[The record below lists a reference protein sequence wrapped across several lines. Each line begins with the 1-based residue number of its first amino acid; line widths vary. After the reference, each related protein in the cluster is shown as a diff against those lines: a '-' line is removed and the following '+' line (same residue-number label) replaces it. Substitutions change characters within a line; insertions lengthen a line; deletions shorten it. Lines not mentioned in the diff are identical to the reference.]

1 MNLEDLNLSVHTFN
15 MLCRQGIKSKVD
27 LTAVLDDPEKHE
39 TLRKALGEPCYAE
52 IMNAMNRTIYPRT
65 SLDEIGLSAVLT
77 ACARRNGI
85 STAEEL
91 AESVSNPD
99 SLWKPEH
106 REEFCRHL
114 KEHGYLKTE
123 STDIASDWDDTEFD
137 ELPETE
143 IMSADYA
150 KALKLNNHIKAHA
163 QIAQESLYEVCKGL
177 KEMRDN
183 KLYKELN
190 YQNFEE
196 YCEKEVGIKRHMAYK
211 YAEIAEIENVES
223 IQHFGVTKL
232 SLLAKL
238 DEPQRE
244 EIQQKVDI
252 DSVSVKEMQ
261 KQIKEL
267 TKKNQE
273 KQAEFDEFREGAKR
287 RQDTLLTK
295 LKEKAAQNQE
305 LENQIT
311 ELENQPRDTVFEND
325 PETLEEIER
334 LKAQNE
340 TLAEQKTELE
350 LKIWDYETQEQAVS
364 DAEEKRFAEFTSNMN
379 QQLVEER
386 QRLKKESQEEIQRAN
401 LQRDNAFLEVEKLK
415 KQLAEQKEDAP
426 EMKQFKIRIATLCD
440 SIEQLVKFLC
450 EHADSAFLDKSETV
464 VKSAESSLSE
474 IRKQVQA

>member
-15 MLCRQGIKSKVD
+15 MLCRHGIKSKVD

-85 STAEEL
+85 RTAEEL

-106 REEFCRHL
+106 REEFRHHL

-143 IMSADYA
+143 IMSAEYT
-150 KALKLNNHIKAHA
+150 KAAKLNQHIKAHA

-196 YCEKEVGIKRHMAYK
+196 YCEKEVGIKWRQAYN
-211 YAEIAEIENVES
+211 YISIAENFSQDSLQS
-223 IQHFGVTKL
+223 IAKIGTTKL

-244 EIQQKVDI
+244 EIQQKVNI

-295 LKEKAAQNQE
+295 LKEKTAQNQE

-311 ELENQPRDTVFEND
+311 ELENQPRDTVFEKD
-325 PETLEEIER
+325 PSVIEE
-334 LKAQNE
+334 N
-340 TLAEQKTELE
+340 
-350 LKIWDYETQEQAVS
+350 
-364 DAEEKRFAEFTSNMN
+364 
-379 QQLVEER
+379 
-386 QRLKKESQEEIQRAN
+386 
-401 LQRDNAFLEVEKLK
+401 EKLK
-415 KQLAEQKEDAP
+415 AENQELKTKLAEKPAVQEMLPSDGETFSERRAEFRAYLKTLNDTMNHICSFVAKYHENQRISEVEQTVQKYINV
-426 EMKQFKIRIATLCD
+426 MKG
-440 SIEQLVKFLC
+440 
-450 EHADSAFLDKSETV
+450 
-464 VKSAESSLSE
+464 
-474 IRKQVQA
+474 

>member
-39 TLRKALGEPCYAE
+39 ALRKALGENCYAE

-77 ACARRNGI
+77 TCARRNGI

-196 YCEKEVGIKRHMAYK
+196 YCEKEIGIKRHQAMK
-211 YAEIAEIENVES
+211 YAKIAEMENVDS
-223 IQHFGVTKL
+223 NQHLGVTKL
-232 SLLAKL
+232 YLLAKL

-295 LKEKAAQNQE
+295 LKEKAAEIQE
-305 LENQIT
+305 LQNHPAEVSVEDTSRIE
-311 ELENQPRDTVFEND
+311 ELTA
-325 PETLEEIER
+325 EIE
-334 LKAQNE
+334 
-340 TLAEQKTELE
+340 E
-350 LKIWDYETQEQAVS
+350 LK
-364 DAEEKRFAEFTSNMN
+364 R
-379 QQLVEER
+379 
-386 QRLKKESQEEIQRAN
+386 
-401 LQRDNAFLEVEKLK
+401 
-415 KQLAEQKEDAP
+415 QLAEKP
-426 EMKQFKIRIATLCD
+426 
-440 SIEQLVKFLC
+440 
-450 EHADSAFLDKSETV
+450 
-464 VKSAESSLSE
+464 
-474 IRKQVQA
+474 QVQEMLPSDGETFSERRAEFRAYLKTLNDTMNHICSFVAKYHENQRISEVEQTVQKYINVMKG

>member
-15 MLCRQGIKSKVD
+15 MLCRQGIKSKAD

-39 TLRKALGEPCYAE
+39 TLRNALSENCYTE
-52 IMNAMNRTIYPRT
+52 VMNAMNRTIYPRT

-91 AESVSNPD
+91 AESVSNPA
-99 SLWKPEH
+99 SLWSPEH

-114 KEHGYLKTE
+114 KEHGYLETE
-123 STDIASDWDDTEFD
+123 STDIASDWDDTEFE
-137 ELPETE
+137 ELPGTE
-143 IMSADYA
+143 IMSADYTQA
-150 KALKLNNHIKAHA
+150 VRLNNHIKAHA

-196 YCEKEVGIKRHMAYK
+196 YCEKEVGIKRHQAMK
-211 YAEIAEIENVES
+211 YAKIAELENVDS
-223 IQHFGVTKL
+223 NQHLGVTKL
-232 SLLAKL
+232 YLLAKL

-244 EIQQKVDI
+244 EVIQKVDI

-295 LKEKAAQNQE
+295 LKEKTAQNQE

-325 PETLEEIER
+325 PFVLEE
-334 LKAQNE
+334 N
-340 TLAEQKTELE
+340 
-350 LKIWDYETQEQAVS
+350 
-364 DAEEKRFAEFTSNMN
+364 
-379 QQLVEER
+379 
-386 QRLKKESQEEIQRAN
+386 
-401 LQRDNAFLEVEKLK
+401 EKLK
-415 KQLAEQKEDAP
+415 TENQELKTKLAEKP
-426 EMKQFKIRIATLCD
+426 
-440 SIEQLVKFLC
+440 
-450 EHADSAFLDKSETV
+450 
-464 VKSAESSLSE
+464 
-474 IRKQVQA
+474 QVQEMLPSDGETFSERRAEFRAYLKTLNDTMNHICSFVAKYHENQRISEVEQTVQKYINVMKG

>member
-15 MLCRQGIKSKVD
+15 MLCRQGIKSKAD

-39 TLRKALGEPCYAE
+39 TLRKALGENCYAE

-99 SLWKPEH
+99 SLWSPEK

-114 KEHGYLKTE
+114 KEHGYLETE
-123 STDIASDWDDTEFD
+123 NSDSASDWDDTEFE

-143 IMSADYA
+143 IMSADYT
-150 KALKLNNHIKAHA
+150 KAVKLNQHIKAHA

-183 KLYKELN
+183 KLYKELD

-196 YCEKEVGIKRHMAYK
+196 YCEKEVGIKRHQAMK
-211 YAEIAEIENVES
+211 YAKIAELENVES
-223 IQHFGVTKL
+223 TQHLGTEKL
-232 SLLAKL
+232 YLLAKL

-295 LKEKAAQNQE
+295 LKEKAAEIQE
-305 LENQIT
+305 LQSHPAEVTVEDTSRIE
-311 ELENQPRDTVFEND
+311 ELT
-325 PETLEEIER
+325 
-334 LKAQNE
+334 A
-340 TLAEQKTELE
+340 
-350 LKIWDYETQEQAVS
+350 
-364 DAEEKRFAEFTSNMN
+364 
-379 QQLVEER
+379 
-386 QRLKKESQEEIQRAN
+386 
-401 LQRDNAFLEVEKLK
+401 EVEDLK
-415 KQLAEQKEDAP
+415 RQLAEQPAVQEMLPSDGESFSERRAEFNAYLKTLSDAMNHICAFIAKYQENHRIP
-426 EMKQFKIRIATLCD
+426 EVEKTIEKYISAMKG
-440 SIEQLVKFLC
+440 
-450 EHADSAFLDKSETV
+450 
-464 VKSAESSLSE
+464 
-474 IRKQVQA
+474 

>member
-27 LTAVLDDPEKHE
+27 LTAVLDDPVKREA
-39 TLRKALGEPCYAE
+39 LRNYLGE
-52 IMNAMNRTIYPRT
+52 R
-65 SLDEIGLSAVLT
+65 
-77 ACARRNGI
+77 
-85 STAEEL
+85 
-91 AESVSNPD
+91 
-99 SLWKPEH
+99 
-106 REEFCRHL
+106 
-114 KEHGYLKTE
+114 GYQEVMQEMPVEDDL
-123 STDIASDWDDTEFD
+123 SDWDDTD
-137 ELPETE
+137 LPDLSEAE
-143 IMSADYA
+143 IMSADYT
-150 KALKLNNHIKAHA
+150 KAVRLNHHIKAHA

-196 YCEKEVGIKRHMAYK
+196 YCEKEVGITYRQAKK
-211 YAEIAEIENVES
+211 YVAIASGFSADAGSQLPS
-223 IQHFGVTKL
+223 IGTEKL
-232 SLLAKL
+232 YLLAKL

-311 ELENQPRDTVFEND
+311 ELENRPRDTVFEKD
-325 PETLEEIER
+325 PAILEE
-334 LKAQNE
+334 NE
-340 TLAEQKTELE
+340 KLKTENQE
-350 LKIWDYETQEQAVS
+350 LKTKLSEQPAVQEMLPCDGESFSERRAEFNAYLKTLS
-364 DAEEKRFAEFTSNMN
+364 DAMN
-379 QQLVEER
+379 HICAFIA
-386 QRLKKESQEEIQRAN
+386 KYQENHRIS
-401 LQRDNAFLEVEKLK
+401 EVEKTIEK
-415 KQLAEQKEDAP
+415 YINA
-426 EMKQFKIRIATLCD
+426 MKG
-440 SIEQLVKFLC
+440 
-450 EHADSAFLDKSETV
+450 
-464 VKSAESSLSE
+464 
-474 IRKQVQA
+474 